1 MLTVERNTAGLL
13 PWLLPQLQD
22 GSLGNPPAPPKV
34 LCFPYCFLGIVSLN
48 QVLLGLGSRKKCPH
62 CLLLVLQGGS
72 PLVTPTTERVG
83 MVMYYKH
90 WISNSV
96 KWNNFKML
104 ISYVYCVVNRCY
116 TSRIPEIFLASH
128 KVQIYVY
135 KYKCIKINVY
145 IIAPIYMIIQFV
157 FLE

>member
-1 MLTVERNTAGLL
+1 
-13 PWLLPQLQD
+13 
-22 GSLGNPPAPPKV
+22 
-34 LCFPYCFLGIVSLN
+34 
-48 QVLLGLGSRKKCPH
+48 
-62 CLLLVLQGGS
+62 
-72 PLVTPTTERVG
+72 
-83 MVMYYKH
+83 
-90 WISNSV
+90 
-96 KWNNFKML
+96 ML